1 MRPKQLKA
9 KDLRAFAIV
18 PIRALK
24 DPRITPATFRV
35 LAAFCSY
42 ADHMGR
48 TFVSQTRI
56 GQDVGLSQSG
66 VSWHVVR
73 LRKFGYMTHC
83 KPFYK
88 DQKSTS
94 NRIVYDP
101 QVKLEETIRSRLTP
115 KQQIQLG
122 EAEAMLKQEGNIR
135 LTGINTWSELD
146 LLVYMEKF
154 ECLARDFFTAA
165 IADGWVI
172 KHEKLRRGA
181 AMLANQAVE
190 LLSAPYSDEEAAA

>member
-9 KDLRAFAIV
+9 KDLRAFAVV

-24 DPRITPATFRV
+24 DPRFTPSAFRV

-56 GQDVGLSQSG
+56 GQDIGLSQSG

-73 LRKFGYMTHC
+73 LRKFGYMTFC

-94 NRIVYDP
+94 NRIVYDQ

-122 EAEAMLKQEGNIR
+122 EAEAMLKQEGNMR
-135 LTGINTWSELD
+135 LTGINTAVELD
-146 LLVYMEKF
+146 LSKLVDEF
-154 ECLARDFFTAA
+154 QCLTTEFFTRA

-172 KHEKLRRGA
+172 KPEKLRRGA

-190 LLSAPYSDEEAAA
+190 LLSEPYSDERAA

>member
-9 KDLRAFAIV
+9 KDLRAFAVV

-24 DPRITPATFRV
+24 DARITPKTLRV
-35 LAAFCSY
+35 LVAFCSY

-56 GQDVGLSQSG
+56 GQDIGLSQSG

-73 LRKFGYMTHC
+73 LRKFGYMTFC

-94 NRIVYDP
+94 NRIVYD
-101 QVKLEETIRSRLTP
+101 QQLKLEETIRSRLTP

-122 EAEAMLKQEGNIR
+122 EAEAMLKQGGNMR
-135 LTGINTWSELD
+135 LTGINTAVELD
-146 LLVYMEKF
+146 LSKLVDEF
-154 ECLARDFFTAA
+154 QCLTTEFFTRA

-172 KHEKLRRGA
+172 KPEKLKRGA

-190 LLSAPYSDEEAAA
+190 LLSEPYSDERAA